1 MTKLAMR
8 YDLTER
14 PNRVKRISKKWIMKL
29 YYVLSVNNKDFFFI
43 RYKQTS
49 TDDGRNTLHFHD
61 EKNVKSFGREIA
73 WWNLNRMPP
82 AHLEYSRIKTC
93 WSIRVKVWNKIKDLK

>member
-29 YYVLSVNNKDFFFI
+29 YYVLSVYNKGFFLFVTN
-43 RYKQTS
+43 KLQPMT
-49 TDDGRNTLHFHD
+49 
-61 EKNVKSFGREIA
+61 VEIHYTFMMKKM
-73 WWNLNRMPP
+73 W
-82 AHLEYSRIKTC
+82 
-93 WSIRVKVWNKIKDLK
+93 KVLVGK